1 MRFFFL
7 SKILL
12 CYHSISNQPLQNLH
26 RVNVRNF
33 ESHIKWLIKK
43 KFALVGIDEYMSQ
56 VNITKN
62 KIAAITFDDAYRDVL
77 QNAIPILEYYKVPF
91 TIYINPV
98 VWSGQILW
106 RDKIR
111 WILENEWI
119 DRFKMSI
126 QHSVLYAK
134 IDWENFYKSTKSNEI
149 NSKELDNHL
158 DAFLQNNSLSA
169 QGIYIQE
176 KEIAHLPNQL
186 ATIGNHTFQHYRLS
200 TLSQEDQYFEIQE
213 SKLKLSQLP
222 IRITDILAIPFG
234 EYKSFNQTTVDVL
247 KELGYNGFLMTNQKD
262 FNKSVQLN
270 LDAKGLSYSNRLLPK
285 NSDVII

>member
-12 CYHSISNQPLQNLH
+12 CYHSISDQPIQNLH
-26 RVNVRNF
+26 RVNVINF
-33 ESHIKWLIKK
+33 ERHIKWLIKK
-43 KFALVGIDEYMSQ
+43 KFAIVGIDEYMSQ

-77 QNAIPILEYYKVPF
+77 QNAIPILEYYKLPF
-91 TIYINPV
+91 TIYINPI
-98 VWSGQILW
+98 VWNGQMLW

-119 DRFKMSI
+119 EKFKMSI
-126 QHSVLYAK
+126 QHSVLYDK
-134 IDWENFYKSTKSNEI
+134 IDWKNFYKSTKSNEI
-149 NSKELDNHL
+149 NSKELDHL
-158 DAFLQNNSLSA
+158 LVTFLENNNLSERE
-169 QGIYIQE
+169 IYIQE
-176 KEIAHLPNQL
+176 KEIANLPNQL

-200 TLSQEDQYFEIQE
+200 TLSPEEQYFEIHE
-213 SKLKLSQLP
+213 SKLKLSHLP
-222 IRITDILAIPFG
+222 IRLTEIFAIPFG

-247 KELGYNGFLMTNQKD
+247 KELGYKGFLMTNQKD
-262 FNKSVQLN
+262 FNKAGQLN
-270 LDAKGLSYSNRLLPK
+270 LDSKGLTYSNRLLPK

>member
-1 MRFFFL
+1 MRYYFI

-12 CYHSISNQPLQNLH
+12 CYHSISDQPSLNLH
-26 RVNVRNF
+26 RVNVKNF

-43 KFALVGIDEYMSQ
+43 KFKIVGINEYMSQ

-62 KIAAITFDDAYRDVL
+62 KIAAITFDDAYKDVF
-77 QNAIPILEYYKVPF
+77 QNALPILEYYKVPF

-98 VWSGQILW
+98 VWSGQIMW

-119 DRFKMSI
+119 ERFKISI
-126 QHSVLYAK
+126 QHSGLYTK
-134 IDWENFYKSTKSNEI
+134 IDWKNFYKSTKSNEI

-158 DAFLQNNSLSA
+158 DTFLRNNSLST

-176 KEIAHLPNQL
+176 NEIENLPYQL

-200 TLSQEDQYFEIQE
+200 TLSPEEQYSEINE
-213 SKLKLSQLP
+213 SKLKLSRLP
-222 IRITDILAIPFG
+222 ITPTDIFSIPFG
-234 EYKSFNQTTVDVL
+234 EYKSFNQNTINIL
-247 KELGYNGFLMTNQKD
+247 KELEYKGFLMTNQKD
-262 FNKSVQLN
+262 FKKSIQLN

-285 NSDVII
+285 NSDVIF